1 MPWMGIHLF
10 LLEYAVDKFE
20 VGKLPIRYLER
31 LLSRI
36 AIKDKRVVVGPGIG
50 KDAAVIDFSDRYLV
64 AKTDPITLTSSKIGW
79 WGVYINANDVACLGA
94 TPRWFLATILLPEG
108 KTDQSLAEEIFTEIL
123 LACEELGVTLCGG
136 HTEIT
141 QKLEQPIVVGQMLG
155 EVAKD
160 RLVDST
166 KARAGDEVILVKG
179 VAIEGTSIIAHE
191 KGEDLRGKFPE
202 EFLIRCRQFIVEPG
216 ISVVKEALLANNLV
230 RVKGMHDPTEGG
242 LWTGLYELAVASG
255 KGIYI
260 EADAIPVYP
269 ETERLCQA
277 FGLDP
282 LGLIA
287 SGALLVV
294 AASRDSDKLIKELH
308 REGVKAVKI
317 GRLTPEEEG
326 ARILRNGK
334 LEEITPLSQ
343 DEIVRILD

>member
-1 MPWMGIHLF
+1 MGIHLF
-10 LLEYAVDKFE
+10 LWEYAVDKFE
-20 VGKLPIRYLER
+20 VGKLPIRYLES

-79 WGVYINANDVACLGA
+79 WGVHINANDVACLGA

-108 KTDQSLAEEIFTEIL
+108 KTNQSLAEEIFSEIL
-123 LACEELGVTLCGG
+123 LACKELGVTLCGG

-141 QKLEQPIVVGQMLG
+141 QKLKQPIVVGNMLG
-155 EVAKD
+155 EVAKEN
-160 RLVDST
+160 LVDGT

-179 VAIEGTSIIAHE
+179 IAIEGTSIIARE
-191 KGEDLRGKFPE
+191 KGEELRGRFSE
-202 EFLIRCRQFIVEPG
+202 EFINRCRQFLVEPG
-216 ISVVKEALLANNLV
+216 ISVVKEALLANSLV

-255 KGIYI
+255 KGMYI
-260 EADAIPVYP
+260 EADAIPVYS
-269 ETERLCQA
+269 ETEQLCQA

-294 AASRDSDKLIKELH
+294 AARRDTAKLIGGLE
-308 REGVKAVKI
+308 REGVKAVRI
-317 GRLTPEEEG
+317 GRLTPEKEG
-326 ARILRNGK
+326 MRIRRNGK

-343 DEIVRILD
+343 DEIARILD

>member
-1 MPWMGIHLF
+1 M
-10 LLEYAVDKFE
+10 DKFE
-20 VGKLPIRYLER
+20 VGKLPIRYLES

-50 KDAAVIDFSDRYLV
+50 KDAAVIDFNDRYLV
-64 AKTDPITLTSSKIGW
+64 AKTDPITLTSSKVGW
-79 WGVYINANDVACLGA
+79 WSVYINANDVACLGA

-108 KTDQSLAEEIFTEIL
+108 KTAPPLVEEIFNEIL

-141 QKLEQPIVVGQMLG
+141 QKLEQPIVVGNMLG
-155 EVAKD
+155 EVAKE
-160 RLVDST
+160 RLVDGT

-179 VAIEGTSIIAHE
+179 VAIEGTSIIARE
-191 KGEDLRGKFPE
+191 KGEDLRGRFSE
-202 EFLIRCRQFIVEPG
+202 EFLNRCRQFIVEPG

-230 RVKGMHDPTEGG
+230 RVKAMHDPTEGG

-269 ETERLCQA
+269 ETEQLCRA

-287 SGALLVV
+287 SGALLIVV
-294 AASRDSDKLIKELH
+294 ARRDTNRLIKGLE

-326 ARILRNGK
+326 VRILRNGK

-343 DEIVRILD
+343 DEIARIFD